1 MVRGEELVLEVVF
14 HHLLHLLEVVLMSYR
29 LLGEKHGEDQRS
41 SLVSCVL
48 VVAVAVEDDGGA
60 RGQLLEAVDDGH
72 GLVPL
77 EGASEL
83 VVDVELDLVAVLAG
97 HAVPVDLE
105 DGAVEDGAG
114 EGGGE
119 GGGQTLGQA
128 VQRPFSPTACSQE
141 QADRLVGMGR
151 LEVLR

>member
-1 MVRGEELVLEVVF
+1 MA
-14 HHLLHLLEVVLMSYR
+14 YR
-29 LLGEKHGEDQRS
+29 LQGEQHGEDQRGP
-41 SLVSCVL
+41 LVGRVL

-60 RGQLLEAVDDGH
+60 RRQLLEAVDDGH

-77 EGASEL
+77 EGVPEL

-97 HAVPVDLE
+97 HAVSVDLE
-105 DGAVEDGAG
+105 DGAV

-128 VQRPFSPTACSQE
+128 VKRLFSPAARSQD
-141 QADRLVGMGR
+141 QAGWLFGMGC